1 MLRDIGVTYRLHA
14 AELPGS
20 PDIVVRKHRKAI
32 FVHGCFWHQHEGCT
46 LAKRT
51 SARPDYWLSG
61 GRRFAVIGLRTTQA
75 NSEFGGTCQPAGP
88 AAEVADT
95 AMGKAVSRGQT

>member
-1 MLRDIGVTYRLHA
+1 MRVVPPAVRSRMMRSIRKADTGPERTVRRLLRDIGVTYRLHA

-46 LAKRT
+46 LAKRP
-51 SARPDYWLSG
+51 SARPDYWLTG
-61 GRRFAVIGLRTTQA
+61 GRRAV
-75 NSEFGGTCQPAGP
+75 
-88 AAEVADT
+88 
-95 AMGKAVSRGQT
+95 

>member
-1 MLRDIGVTYRLHA
+1 MLREIGVTYRLHA

-46 LAKRT
+46 LAKRP
-51 SARPDYWLSG
+51 SARPDYWLTG
-61 GRRFAVIGLRTTQA
+61 GRRSAVIGCARRKLIPSSAARA
-75 NSEFGGTCQPAGP
+75 NPRGP

-95 AMGKAVSRGQT
+95 AVGKAVSRRQT